1 MEDAQ
6 HWSSLNTVVRVD
18 SERCI
23 KSTVEVQTSKS
34 FYISSLKADA
44 DTFMKAIR
52 QHWAIENGLPWAL
65 DVSFHEDDQR
75 KRAGNAAQNF
85 SIINRMD
92 LSALK
97 QEYTFKLGI
106 KSKRLNAGWNHQYL
120 RALMKF

>member
-1 MEDAQ
+1 M
-6 HWSSLNTVVRVD
+6 R
-18 SERCI
+18 ERCI
-23 KSTVEVQTSKS
+23 KSTGEVQTSNR

-65 DVSFHEDDQR
+65 DMSFHEDDQR

-97 QEYTFKLGI
+97 QEYTVKFGI

>member
-1 MEDAQ
+1 M
-6 HWSSLNTVVRVD
+6 R
-18 SERCI
+18 ERCI

-65 DVSFHEDDQR
+65 DMSFHEDDQR

-97 QEYTFKLGI
+97 QEYTVKLGI